1 MMPLA
6 QSLKRIKKNKT
17 MGYIK
22 TFVLG
27 IATAYGI
34 YYLTKKR
41 PDGTSLL
48 DDIKDNPSLFLNI
61 AKNFAED
68 EAVDILKRTIARKV
82 LF

>member
-41 PDGTSLL
+41 KILYNRRVNTSV
-48 DDIKDNPSLFLNI
+48 IENTKN
-61 AKNFAED
+61 AKEIEVGAGKNS
-68 EAVDILKRTIARKV
+68 
-82 LF
+82 